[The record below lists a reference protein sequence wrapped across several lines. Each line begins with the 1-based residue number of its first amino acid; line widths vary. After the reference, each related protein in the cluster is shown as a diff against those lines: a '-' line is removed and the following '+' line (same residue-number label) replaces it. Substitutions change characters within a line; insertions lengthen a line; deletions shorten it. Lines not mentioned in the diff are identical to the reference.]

1 MKTTLN
7 SFLICTLF
15 FFHSGNAQKCIKKGD
30 LLFKQNHF
38 MDALNQYQF
47 ALDNGYSAD
56 KLYPKIAETY
66 YFLIDYEN
74 SYLWNKKVFDLLG
87 ENTPSRLYKYH
98 AEVSMNSGKYQEAIH
113 YSEKYQSCSNQTI
126 NDGIPIKERIKWI
139 QLNNDSIQ
147 SIHIWKTNIET
158 GGRSMGICYD
168 QNSLIYSSPETGNYK
183 DQTVF
188 YNLAYTTPDGLNSDF
203 PKNDLKKTQFKYYEG
218 TPSVTKDGL
227 ELYYSGNGSEAKK
240 YFENQIE
247 KKVISDDSVN
257 VLMIYKLEKVDGKWS
272 NKQLLPFNDRNYDCS
287 FPFINDN
294 GDHLF
299 FASNMPG
306 GYGGYD
312 LYVSELVDGAW
323 SVPHN
328 LGEEINTTKDE
339 IYPFLH
345 GDSLIFSSNGKLG
358 FGGFDLYCSQWK
370 DKKASNCKNLKKP
383 FNSSHDDFAM
393 IVKNIDGATSGYF
406 SSNRRG
412 NNGYDH
418 IYGFKKRNQIQI
430 SGYILDAITNKPI
443 PNAKVS
449 LLGVNNEVLDT
460 INSFEDG
467 RYSFSI
473 DPSKSYSINTYK
485 DEYQKNRMVL
495 SNSRIN
501 DPELKEGDFNV
512 LLDKKTIIRGI
523 IKNGKDGQPISGV
536 KITFRDPDSQ
546 EEIASDSTSISGEF
560 IAEIEG
566 KKIGDSIHFIV
577 TLSKEGYFFKTIDIN
592 ETIPKNGSLEL
603 ESNMDSLVKY
613 LREIVKINPINFD
626 LGKWDIR
633 PDATVELNKV
643 VEIMNKYPN
652 MIVELGSH
660 TDCRASKSFNMN
672 LSHKRAKSSANYIRS
687 RIVNPDRIYGKGY
700 GELQLLN
707 ECECEGAVKSTCTEE
722 EHQQNRR
729 TEFKVILVGKSK
741 KTDIEQSDVEIIQQE
756 TPF

>member
-1 MKTTLN
+1 MHPAD
-7 SFLICTLF
+7 LI
-15 FFHSGNAQKCIKKGD
+15 
-30 LLFKQNHF
+30 
-38 MDALNQYQF
+38 
-47 ALDNGYSAD
+47 
-56 KLYPKIAETY
+56 
-66 YFLIDYEN
+66 
-74 SYLWNKKVFDLLG
+74 
-87 ENTPSRLYKYH
+87 
-98 AEVSMNSGKYQEAIH
+98 
-113 YSEKYQSCSNQTI
+113 
-126 NDGIPIKERIKWI
+126 
-139 QLNNDSIQ
+139 
-147 SIHIWKTNIET
+147 
-158 GGRSMGICYD
+158 
-168 QNSLIYSSPETGNYK
+168 
-183 DQTVF
+183 
-188 YNLAYTTPDGLNSDF
+188 
-203 PKNDLKKTQFKYYEG
+203 
-218 TPSVTKDGL
+218 
-227 ELYYSGNGSEAKK
+227 
-240 YFENQIE
+240 
-247 KKVISDDSVN
+247 
-257 VLMIYKLEKVDGKWS
+257 
-272 NKQLLPFNDRNYDCS
+272 
-287 FPFINDN
+287 
-294 GDHLF
+294 
-299 FASNMPG
+299 
-306 GYGGYD
+306 
-312 LYVSELVDGAW
+312 
-323 SVPHN
+323 
-328 LGEEINTTKDE
+328 
-339 IYPFLH
+339 
-345 GDSLIFSSNGKLG
+345 
-358 FGGFDLYCSQWK
+358 
-370 DKKASNCKNLKKP
+370 
-383 FNSSHDDFAM
+383 
-393 IVKNIDGATSGYF
+393 
-406 SSNRRG
+406 
-412 NNGYDH
+412 
-418 IYGFKKRNQIQI
+418 
-430 SGYILDAITNKPI
+430 
-443 PNAKVS
+443 
-449 LLGVNNEVLDT
+449 
-460 INSFEDG
+460 
-467 RYSFSI
+467 SI